1 MTTDFPAPFD
11 TYRAEV
17 QEAWIDYNKH
27 MNMGYYMVV
36 FDDATGGFFKAVGLD
51 RAHRQK
57 HNVTTF
63 SLEAHINYVR
73 EVGLGDTLR
82 FTTRLIDFDAKR
94 LHYFHEMWHA
104 SEGYL
109 ASTNELI
116 SLHVSQETR
125 RAAPMAPEILKRLA
139 AIKTAHARLPP
150 SPYIGR
156 TIGLAAKPSKT
167 AQ

>member
-1 MTTDFPAPFD
+1 MTVQIAAPFES
-11 TYRAEV
+11 YQAEV

-36 FDDATGGFFKAVGLD
+36 FDEATGGFFKAVGLD

-57 HNVTTF
+57 HRVTTF

-104 SEGYL
+104 TEGYL

-125 RAAPMAPEILKRLA
+125 RAASMAPEILERLA
-139 AIKTAHARLPP
+139 AVKAAHAALPL

-156 TIGLAAKPSKT
+156 SIGLASKPPR
-167 AQ
+167 A

>member
-1 MTTDFPAPFD
+1 MNAEVPAPFE

-17 QEAWIDYNKH
+17 QEAWIEYNKH

-36 FDDATGGFFKAVGLD
+36 FDEATGGFFKAVGLD

-63 SLEAHINYVR
+63 SLEAQINYVR
-73 EVGLGDTLR
+73 EVGLGDALR

-104 SEGYL
+104 TEGYL

-125 RAAPMAPEILKRLA
+125 RAAPMSPEILERLA
-139 AIKTAHARLPP
+139 EIKAAHRSLPP
-150 SPYIGR
+150 TPYVGR
-156 TIGLAAKPSKT
+156 SIGLTAKPPKG
-167 AQ
+167 